1 MIQTAQLSIFFS
13 KLVQRKFFWVV
24 LVGFS
29 FFTPIYRSVV
39 RPLPAAPEVLFHIND
54 FKLIDEN
61 GKEFES
67 AMLNKKYSI
76 LFFHFSKCPSIC
88 PKMMETAQKI
98 EKRVR
103 GLGQHVAILAV
114 SVDPLNDTPQEL
126 FNLARKLHANPY
138 VWSFLTGSQAQVEN
152 LLNSFKQP
160 SAQMNA
166 NLSPMDVVH
175 SGSYFIFDKNLN
187 VRGIYQNNIA
197 EINRMMIDLG
207 LMINRT

>member
-1 MIQTAQLSIFFS
+1 
-13 KLVQRKFFWVV
+13 
-24 LVGFS
+24 
-29 FFTPIYRSVV
+29 
-39 RPLPAAPEVLFHIND
+39 
-54 FKLIDEN
+54 
-61 GKEFES
+61 
-67 AMLNKKYSI
+67 
-76 LFFHFSKCPSIC
+76 
-88 PKMMETAQKI
+88 METAQKI